1 MNPVTPIYSEK
12 FVYTDSA
19 RTNIRER
26 FDQIRAEQKQ
36 KLIVDNVLA
45 VSVAAWSK
53 NES

>member
-1 MNPVTPIYSEK
+1 MNPITPIYSAK

-36 KLIVDNVLA
+36 KRIVDNVLA
-45 VSVAAWSK
+45 VSVSAWGK
-53 NES
+53 NED